1 MKPMPLRYV
10 SNPPNPWLSESL
22 EYIGEPPEARIEVFE
37 DTASRTIL
45 TRNNSPD
52 VGFDVSINIYRGC
65 THACA
70 YCFARPTHEYLG
82 YGAGT
87 DFETKIVVKTT
98 APQLLRKEL
107 MKPSW
112 RGEQISM
119 SFTSDPYI
127 PLEAK
132 YELTRKC
139 LEILLEFRNPVAIVT
154 KSALVR
160 RDVDLLAALA
170 REASAQVFFS
180 IPFLDADVCRALEP
194 FVPLPEARFHAMK
207 LLAEAGVSVGL
218 AIAPI
223 VPGLN
228 ESDVPALVEKAAQA
242 GAKTAFINMLRLPGN
257 VRPYFLQKL
266 AERLP
271 SKEKRILNHIREE
284 RNGKLNSSRFGE
296 RMRGTSE
303 QWKITEKMF
312 RLACQRHG
320 LNKPTEEIPRE
331 NTFRRPLSQLSLFD

>member
-1 MKPMPLRYV
+1 MSLRHV
-10 SNPPNPWLSESL
+10 NNPPNPWQNYSYEW
-22 EYIGEPPEARIEVFE
+22 IGEPPDARIEVYE
-37 DTASRTIL
+37 DQATRTIL

-52 VGFDVSINIYRGC
+52 VGFDVSLNIYRGC
-65 THACA
+65 THACT
-70 YCFARPTHEYLG
+70 YCFSRPTHEYLG
-82 YGAGT
+82 FGAGT

-98 APQLLRKEL
+98 APELLRKEL

-112 RGEQISM
+112 KGEQISM

-154 KSALVR
+154 KSALIR
-160 RDVDLLAALA
+160 RDVDLLAELSEKAD
-170 REASAQVFFS
+170 AQVFFS
-180 IPFLDADVCRALEP
+180 IPFLDVEICRALEP

-207 LLAEAGVSVGL
+207 TLSDAGVSVGL
-218 AIAPI
+218 AIAPLI
-223 VPGLN
+223 PGLN
-228 ESDVPALVEKAAQA
+228 DSDIPNLVKKAAEA

-266 AERLP
+266 EECLP
-271 SKEKRILNHIREE
+271 TKQKRILNHIREE
-284 RNGKLNSSRFGE
+284 RGGKLNSANFGE

-303 QWKITEKMF
+303 QWRVAEQMF
-312 RLACQRHG
+312 RVSCRRYK
-320 LNKPTEEIPRE
+320 LNLPTENQEKP
-331 NTFRRPLSQLSLFD
+331 NTFRRPTTQGSLFD